1 MAKTTVKTRAIVL
14 NAIKYGDSSLVVKM
28 LTEEEGLQSFMVK
41 GVFGKK
47 SKMKAAMFQNMTLL
61 NIVAEIGSNSL
72 GFVKEVTLSHYYK
85 SVTSDIKKSSIM
97 LFVSELLSKSITE
110 TEVDFALFDYV
121 YNSMLWLDDAE
132 SDYVNFPVVFALNLT
147 KYLGFY
153 PNFDTYVKGSCF
165 DMLDGNFKLTQN
177 GIYQIDQ
184 ELSYTLF
191 HLGAHELSN
200 SGVQNVEINNRIRH
214 FLLDAIVTYYKLHSS
229 DFRDMK
235 SYEVLRT
242 VLSV

>member
-1 MAKTTVKTRAIVL
+1 M
-14 NAIKYGDSSLVVKM
+14 M
-28 LTEEEGLQSFMVK
+28 
-41 GVFGKK
+41 
-47 SKMKAAMFQNMTLL
+47 
-61 NIVAEIGSNSL
+61 
-72 GFVKEVTLSHYYK
+72 
-85 SVTSDIKKSSIM
+85 
-97 LFVSELLSKSITE
+97 
-110 TEVDFALFDYV
+110 
-121 YNSMLWLDDAE
+121 WLDDAE

-177 GIYQIDQ
+177 DIYQIDQ